1 MNEQAVMFNVL
12 LNSPIAN
19 LESLCLTNQQA
30 VNICND
36 RYFWEQKFAH
46 DNLSIFLTILPNTAL
61 EWIAEYYLSAA
72 AKESVRMILLVNNVE
87 QNREDNKTDG
97 IIYCE
102 FLYTILEEF
111 IWLNL
116 PEQLTRNIMETINN
130 ENYNPIIKVKI
141 IIIIEPLG
149 NNYKI
154 TVKLDISK
162 QRLTANA
169 IVSRS
174 VMMSILTK
182 VSYSHNKT
190 YNAYIYILVNG
201 QKLDFLNIT
210 YEYIQEFYSGY
221 PQIHELALQR
231 LGIIDTINVLNI

>member
-1 MNEQAVMFNVL
+1 M
-12 LNSPIAN
+12 
-19 LESLCLTNQQA
+19 
-30 VNICND
+30 
-36 RYFWEQKFAH
+36 
-46 DNLSIFLTILPNTAL
+46 
-61 EWIAEYYLSAA
+61 
-72 AKESVRMILLVNNVE
+72 MI
-87 QNREDNKTDG
+87 